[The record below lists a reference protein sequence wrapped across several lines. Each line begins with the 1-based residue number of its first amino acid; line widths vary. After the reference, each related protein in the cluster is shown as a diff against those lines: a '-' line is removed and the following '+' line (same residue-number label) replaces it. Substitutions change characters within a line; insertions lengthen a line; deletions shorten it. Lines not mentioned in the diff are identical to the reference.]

1 MRPQCRRGVGNLP
14 GFPETH
20 QAVTELWEQGTR
32 SRGGSR
38 TGWCWGSHGTGHLLP
53 LAMLPGPGTGWRERH
68 FWLER
73 QKCGEQTTTVAGE
86 GSALPPQRGSWQGLC
101 GQGEPQAIPHPGH
114 PSSRPPLLCLSPRIR
129 AAAAQHGALR
139 ALTAPACLSGGKL
152 SCPLTCFNLQCH
164 SCSALALPVRWDG
177 FCSAGRF
184 WGGWLCLSSP
194 AGVRDPLPGE
204 PWGLLA
210 HWGRAIS
217 QDSQGRGRNKS
228 KPWV

>member
-1 MRPQCRRGVGNLP
+1 MAAGLGAAGAPMAWGVSCPWQCCQGLGQAGGRGI
-14 GFPETH
+14 F
-20 QAVTELWEQGTR
+20 
-32 SRGGSR
+32 
-38 TGWCWGSHGTGHLLP
+38 GWKDTNVESKPP
-53 LAMLPGPGTGWRERH
+53 L
-68 FWLER
+68 WLER
-73 QKCGEQTTTVAGE
+73 AQLCPGPSPGT
-86 GSALPPQRGSWQGLC
+86 PQSWSWQGLC

-129 AAAAQHGALR
+129 AAAAQHRALT

-194 AGVRDPLPGE
+194 AGVRDRLPRE

-210 HWGRAIS
+210 HWGWAIS
-217 QDSQGRGRNKS
+217 QDSQGQGRNKS